1 MKKFWLTTLSGMV
14 IGGVLGFIYWKFV
27 GCESGACAITS
38 SPYNSTGYGMLMG
51 ALLLSSGWPKKSEKT
66 NQS

>member
-1 MKKFWLTTLSGMV
+1 MKKFWLTTLSGLV
-14 IGGVLGFIYWKFV
+14 LGGIIGFIYWKFV

-38 SPYNSTGYGMLMG
+38 SPINSTAYGMLMG
-51 ALLLSSGWPKKSEKT
+51 ALALSSGWPKKIKKT